1 MRFVSLCCMLLLLC
15 GFAVGQATIMGGYA
29 SNWLPS
35 YGPYVGPYV
44 PLVTTPEVSLSA
56 VSPWSAGASSSAF
69 GLVAGATNSTLSR
82 EFVAAAPAPVFS
94 QPVWYGQTE
103 AELGAP
109 VMPGPHPPHAMHEN
123 RREKGQGFDF
133 ISQAREYRESAGT
146 LLAGRGPVKKAG
158 RSYTNQDVER
168 QNQNNGL
175 VKYDGKTEH
184 I

>member
-1 MRFVSLCCMLLLLC
+1 MRLVSVCCMLLLLC
-15 GFAVGQATIMGGYA
+15 GLAVGQASTMGGTA

-44 PLVTTPEVSLSA
+44 PLITTPEVSLST

-69 GLVAGATNSTLSR
+69 GLMAGATNSTLSR
-82 EFVAAAPAPVFS
+82 EFVAAPPAPVFS

-103 AELGAP
+103 AELG
-109 VMPGPHPPHAMHEN
+109 VPGMRPHPPHEMHVS
-123 RREKGQGFDF
+123 RREKEQGFDF
-133 ISQAREYRESAGT
+133 ISQGREYRESAAT
-146 LLAGRGPVKKAG
+146 LLAGRGPVRKAA
-158 RSYTNQDVER
+158 RSYTNQDIDR